1 MVLKYIITIG
11 IIPPFLTN
19 CYRGKERLDPMPRSP
34 ILRLIKRFIRDLYLY
49 IKGKDG
55 KKAYYR
61 KRGAKIGYDVRMNGE
76 IDGVNPHIVTIGDH
90 TIIGNSARIITHC
103 PVNPGPVKI
112 GCYVFIGYGATI
124 LPNVTIG
131 NGALV
136 GARAVVT
143 KDIPPLTVA
152 VGNPAKI
159 IRKRN
164 LAALDKMIATMKEGI
179 SVGRVPKIIPGTQI
193 ATDSPR

>member
-1 MVLKYIITIG
+1 
-11 IIPPFLTN
+11 
-19 CYRGKERLDPMPRSP
+19 
-34 ILRLIKRFIRDLYLY
+34 
-49 IKGKDG
+49 
-55 KKAYYR
+55 
-61 KRGAKIGYDVRMNGE
+61 MNGE

-112 GCYVFIGYGATI
+112 GRYVFIGYGATI

-131 NGALV
+131 DGALV
-136 GARAVVT
+136 GAMAVVT

-164 LAALDKMIATMKEGI
+164 LTALDKMIATMKEGK
-179 SVGRVPKIIPGTQI
+179 SVGRVPKIIPGTQFAI
-193 ATDSPR
+193 DSAISESTNEFDYSPLQTQTPPSE

>member
-1 MVLKYIITIG
+1 
-11 IIPPFLTN
+11 
-19 CYRGKERLDPMPRSP
+19 
-34 ILRLIKRFIRDLYLY
+34 
-49 IKGKDG
+49 
-55 KKAYYR
+55 
-61 KRGAKIGYDVRMNGE
+61 MNGE
-76 IDGVNPHIVTIGDH
+76 IDGVNPHVVTIGDH

-103 PVNPGPVKI
+103 PVNPGPVKL

-164 LAALDKMIATMKEGI
+164 LAALVNMIATMKEGI
-179 SVGRVPKIIPGTQI
+179 SVGRVPKIIQDKQF
-193 ATDSPR
+193 AANSAMSESPMDESGYSPLQMQTPPSE

>member
-1 MVLKYIITIG
+1 LDPLRPNP
-11 IIPPFLTN
+11 IPPF
-19 CYRGKERLDPMPRSP
+19 
-34 ILRLIKRFIRDLYLY
+34 IKRFIRDLYLY

-55 KKAYYR
+55 KTAYYR

-76 IDGVNPHIVTIGDH
+76 IDGVNPHLVTIGEH
-90 TIIGNSARIITHC
+90 TIIGNRARIITHC
-103 PVNPGPVKI
+103 PVNPGPVKL
-112 GCYVFIGYGATI
+112 GCYVFVGYGATI

-131 NGALV
+131 DGALV
-136 GARAVVT
+136 GAMAVVT
-143 KDIPPLTVA
+143 KDIPPLSVV

-179 SVGRVPKIIPGTQI
+179 SVGRVPKIIPGKQFADDSAISESPNESDYSLLQTQ
-193 ATDSPR
+193 TPPNE